1 MIVRA
6 IVMLI
11 VSTCALP
18 ALAQYPDRPIRLV
31 VPFPSA
37 SLTDIVA
44 RIAAQRLSARLGQQL
59 VVENR
64 VGASGAIGVEL
75 VAKAPA
81 DGYTMG
87 LITASTH
94 GLAPALGTRLPYD
107 AINDFKPV
115 SMIGE
120 APYVLVI
127 QTGIPAKTVA
137 ELVAY
142 ARTRPGQLNYGS
154 AGVASVAH
162 LAAALL
168 ALRSGIDINHVPYKS
183 TAQSSVDIMAG
194 RLDMQVATIAPT
206 MAGIRDGKLRA
217 LATTG
222 SRRTSALPD
231 VPTMIEAG
239 VKDYTVALWMAFVL
253 PGTTS
258 DAVVQRLNGE
268 MTAILNEKE
277 TAEALRKQGLEPAPG
292 APGAVTSRIREEIE
306 MWRTL
311 IAKTGIKPE

>member
-1 MIVRA
+1 MIVRVIA
-6 IVMLI
+6 VMSMSLL
-11 VSTCALP
+11 ALT
-18 ALAQYPDRPIRLV
+18 ANAQYPDKPIRLV

-94 GLAPALGTRLPYD
+94 GLAPAFGTKLPYD
-107 AINDFKPV
+107 PIADFKPV

-222 SRRTSALPD
+222 SKRTSALPD
-231 VPTMIEAG
+231 VPTMIESG

-253 PGTTS
+253 PGTAP
-258 DAVVQRLNGE
+258 DAVAQRLNGE

-277 TAEALRKQGLEPAPG
+277 TADALRKQGLEPAPG